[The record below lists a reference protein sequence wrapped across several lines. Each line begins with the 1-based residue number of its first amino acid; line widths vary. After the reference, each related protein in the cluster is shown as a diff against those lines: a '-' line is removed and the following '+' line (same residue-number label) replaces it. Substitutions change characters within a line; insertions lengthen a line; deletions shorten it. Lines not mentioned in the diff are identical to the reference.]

1 VQESDVITRIGV
13 KLKGRWPAD
22 QKEIARK
29 VFEDIE
35 AAIGIESATGAF
47 KGTRVLYIGSERLG
61 KMGVRSFAP
70 PPPLSTIL
78 MADVVLVNAQPEYT
92 LAHELGHVW
101 DYRTRFDLSKGLMS
115 DLGTWKRGGRGQE
128 AEWRPYPIPEGYPGT
143 PKDVGD
149 ADPRSLGKAVPYAAT
164 KGGGGGINI
173 VATMLTKP
181 GMEDWAESFACFL
194 YPDYYPK
201 YGRMGIRTGGIRE
214 KYIHKRIK
222 RKGKKGLV

>member
-1 VQESDVITRIGV
+1 MQESDVLARIGI
-13 KLKGRWPAD
+13 KLKGRWPAE

-29 VFEDIE
+29 VFDDIE
-35 AAIGIESATGAF
+35 AAIGTESATSAF
-47 KGTRVLYIGSERLG
+47 KGTRVRYIGSERLG
-61 KMGVRSFAP
+61 KMGIRSFAP

-78 MADVVLVNAQPEYT
+78 GSEVVLVNAQPEYT

-101 DYRTRFDLSKGLMS
+101 DYRSRFDLSKGLMT
-115 DLGTWKRGGRGQE
+115 DLGTWKAASRGQE
-128 AEWRPYPIPEGYPGT
+128 PDWHPYPVPEGYPGT
-143 PKDVGD
+143 PKDIGD
-149 ADPRSLGKAVPYAAT
+149 ADPRALGKAVPYAAT
-164 KGGGGGINI
+164 KGGGGGLNI

-222 RKGKKGLV
+222 RKGSKD